1 MQTPLR
7 VVCVRS
13 GAGPDTPEK
22 RGRVS
27 IYHLSVKTISRSAGR
42 SATAAAAY
50 RSGSEIVDA
59 MTGEVHD
66 YRHKAGVLHSE
77 LVLPDGAPS
86 WASDRSQLWNAA
98 EQAEKRKNSTVAREF
113 ELALPDELSHSERVR
128 LARDFAGEL
137 VAKHRCAASVDVHAP
152 GKEGDSRNHHAHLLL
167 STRRLGPD
175 GFGEKTRE
183 LDDKKSGSQLVTE
196 WRARFAELTN
206 ERLAQAGS
214 SARVDHRSLEAQ
226 GIDRAPTVHMGPA
239 ATAMERRGIRSRRAQ
254 DNPPRREEPRHER
267 DNRRS
272 EQRRQRV
279 APPTARIDD
288 LPNLHRIGS
297 VHDLALPEMLLRE
310 DALADVSKQRAE
322 GRDPDLLKPRQPV
335 RRAEPKRSEP
345 VKRPSA
351 QLAEIEASIEK
362 LRPPATAQLVDK
374 DDQVRK
380 MRAQR
385 QLGQDLL
392 VKAHDARERAIDAAK
407 DWRKAHPLRAWL
419 HDQGFIQADPLAEAQ
434 KRRQEAA
441 QRIRDIGERLT
452 LAKRLETEAVRK
464 ATDAAAKTRDPA
476 LKQIA
481 ALEAE
486 AEKVKAGQD
495 FRQEQGQQSVL
506 KILEASKTRILMR
519 SQIQRRDDDLWR
531 AAIEDRWKRLDE
543 EDRQRWIDQAKAATS
558 PEEIASISHDA
569 KLAGRELGIR
579 AYISDVQHQV
589 NQAQDP
595 AQVPEWQQIAG
606 HAGGYTIGNDPRED
620 ALAKQAGMS
629 PEQFRM
635 EKDRRKTEDKVAQSQ
650 LTSVESSASSSPADR
665 EAAENKA
672 RQAKAKMSGPSMGM

>member
-1 MQTPLR
+1 M
-7 VVCVRS
+7 
-13 GAGPDTPEK
+13 
-22 RGRVS
+22 S

-77 LVLPDGAPS
+77 LVLPDGAPA

-137 VAKHRCAASVDVHAP
+137 VAKHGCAASVDVHAP

-183 LDDKKSGSQLVTE
+183 LDDKKTGSQLVTE

-239 ATAMERRGIRSRRAQ
+239 ATALERRGIRTRRAQ
-254 DNPPRREEPRHER
+254 DNQPRREEPRHER

-279 APPTARIDD
+279 APPAARIDD
-288 LPNLHRIGS
+288 LPNLHRVGS

-322 GRDPDLLKPRQPV
+322 GRHPDLLKPREP
-335 RRAEPKRSEP
+335 RRAEPERAERRP

-351 QLAEIEASIEK
+351 QLAEIEASIQR
-362 LRPPATAQLVDK
+362 LRPPETAQLVDK

-392 VKAHDARERAIDAAK
+392 LKAHDARERANDAAK
-407 DWRKAHPLRAWL
+407 DWRKAHALRAWL
-419 HDQGFIQADPLAEAQ
+419 HDQGFIQADPLVEAK

-441 QRIRDIGERLT
+441 ERIRDIGKRLT
-452 LAKRLETEAVRK
+452 LAKRLESEAVRK

-486 AEKVKAGQD
+486 AEKVRASQE

-506 KILEASKTRILMR
+506 KVLEASKTRILMR

-531 AAIEDRWKRLDE
+531 AAIEDRWKRLDD
-543 EDRQRWIDQAKAATS
+543 EDRQRWIDQAKSATS
-558 PEEIASISHDA
+558 PEEIASIAHDA

-579 AYISDVQHQV
+579 AYISDVQRQV
-589 NQAQDP
+589 EQAQDP

-606 HAGGYTIGNDPRED
+606 HAGGYTVAEDPREG

-629 PEQFRM
+629 PQQFRM
-635 EKDRRKTEDKVAQSQ
+635 EKDRRKAEDKVAQSQ
-650 LTSVESSASSSPADR
+650 LNSVENNALASESDKDAAKDR
-665 EAAENKA
+665 A
-672 RQAKAKMSGPSMGM
+672 RHAKAKMSGPSMGM